1 MVGLSLRAFC
11 FSAVVPMSCFAARVN
26 IEDVDEGQLNV
37 EDVDEGQST
46 HQFIRRRR
54 RGVSNLLADGTP
66 YVDVDTPA
74 HFRCG
79 SEYTL
84 GGMGSDRLPDL
95 LTHAHEWCRT
105 DLVPEDRRVPDVLR
119 GLFWM
124 KDLTLADVAF
134 CGSLGEWDAETLTA
148 RLPVWSAFV
157 VGKEPEEEVPH
168 LIELVAGQGLSA
180 SALLLGRHA
189 MIYSITFTNSS
200 LKEAYISPSHHLF
213 DAISHFPMVEL
224 QTTADGSFATER
236 PGDLFIR
243 PSFLLGRPAAPYE
256 AIKVMYDDGTL
267 HMPRVSA
274 MRADHINDQVTYM
287 RYGTTC

>member
-26 IEDVDEGQLNV
+26 T

-46 HQFIRRRR
+46 HQFGIRRRR
-54 RGVSNLLADGTP
+54 RGVSNLLADGVTP

-124 KDLTLADVAF
+124 KDLALDDVAF

-148 RLPVWSAFV
+148 RLPVWSTFV
-157 VGKEPEEEVPH
+157 VGKQPEEEVPQ
-168 LIELVAGQGLSA
+168 LIEDIAGQGWSHR
-180 SALLLGRHA
+180 SLLLGAHA
-189 MIYSITFTNSS
+189 LIYSITFTNSS
-200 LKEAYISPSHHLF
+200 LTEAHISPSHHLF
-213 DAISHFPMVEL
+213 NAISTFPMLEL

-236 PGDLFIR
+236 PGDLFSR
-243 PSFLLGRPAAPYE
+243 PSFFFGREAPPYE
-256 AIKVMYDDGTL
+256 AVKVMYDDGTL
-267 HMPRVSA
+267 HMERISA
-274 MRADHINDQVTYM
+274 MRADHMNDQVTYM